1 MLDPKLKNLILSLS
15 LDGLINQVELSRV
28 QARLFN

>member
-1 MLDPKLKNLILSLS
+1 MLDPKLKNLILSSS